1 MNEKVER
8 KRLLYSFIVP
18 LLLCCI
24 MWLVFGIEKEF
35 DLDFTKYGI
44 LPRDFVGLRGI
55 LFSVFIHGDFNHLVN
70 NSLPILIL
78 GGSLFYFYKEVALRV
93 FIISLFSSALY
104 TWISART
111 SYHIGASGLV
121 YALFGFLLISG
132 FIRRNNSLIAISFL
146 VAFIY
151 GSLVWGILPWNKGIS
166 WEGHFWGLFIGLVLA
181 IFYKNEGPKKPV
193 YSWELEE
200 DGEDNKPYDTK
211 GDNLDNTHSDQNQ
224 VIVYHY
230 KPREKK

>member
-1 MNEKVER
+1 MR
-8 KRLLYSFIVP
+8 
-18 LLLCCI
+18 
-24 MWLVFGIEKEF
+24 LVFGIEKEF
-35 DLDFTKYGI
+35 DLDFTPYGI

-55 LFSVFIHGDFNHLVN
+55 FFSVFIHGDFNHLVN
-70 NSLPILIL
+70 NTLPILIL

-93 FIISLFSSALY
+93 FLISLFSSALY

-151 GSLVWGILPWNKGIS
+151 GSLVWGILPWKRGIS

-181 IFYKNEGPKKPV
+181 FFYKDEGPKRPV
-193 YSWELEE
+193 YSWEEEE
-200 DGEDNKPYDTK
+200 DVKDNDPFDTN
-211 GDNLDNTHSDQNQ
+211 GINLDNTHSNKNQ

-230 KPREKK
+230 KPKEKD

>member
-1 MNEKVER
+1 MSEKVER
-8 KRLLYSFIVP
+8 KRLLYSLFVP
-18 LLLCCI
+18 TILCAI

-35 DLDFTKYGI
+35 DLDFTEYGI
-44 LPRDFVGLRGI
+44 LPRDFIGLRGI

-70 NSLPILIL
+70 NTLPIIIL
-78 GGSLFYFYKEVALRV
+78 GSSLFYFYKEVALRV

-151 GSLVWGILPWNKGIS
+151 GSLVWGILPWKKGIS

-181 IFYKNEGPKKPV
+181 IFYKNEGPSRPI
-193 YSWELEE
+193 YSWEEE
-200 DGEDNKPYDTK
+200 EGDEGDNPFDAKGE
-211 GDNLDNTHSDQNQ
+211 NLDNTHSNQNQ
-224 VIVYHY
+224 KIIYHY
-230 KPREKK
+230 KPREKN